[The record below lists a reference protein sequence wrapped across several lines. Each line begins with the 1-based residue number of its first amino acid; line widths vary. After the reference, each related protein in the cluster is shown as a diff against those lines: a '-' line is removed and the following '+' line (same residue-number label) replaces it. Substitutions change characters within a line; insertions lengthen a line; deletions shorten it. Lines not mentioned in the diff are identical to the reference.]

1 MVPEE
6 TEILIVSEVFA
17 LYNDTQILQKFKTQK
32 DPMESAQRLD
42 SLEESLS

>member
-6 TEILIVSEVFA
+6 TEVLIVSEVFT
-17 LYNDTQILQKFKTQK
+17 LHNDTRTLQKFKTRK